1 MGPAPGASAEAAYA
15 GKYLSRERV
24 DLLLRARA
32 MKDRKIDEILK
43 SYADGQTT
51 LEACDDVVSFLK
63 MDIGVIDS
71 ILNIDFTDRSSVV
84 AGFKDIVATLKSSD
98 FQKNQDL
105 YVASLTQEESFLE
118 YSYAQVIQ
126 SLQGMMMYMRDD
138 LV

>member
-1 MGPAPGASAEAAYA
+1 
-15 GKYLSRERV
+15 
-24 DLLLRARA
+24 